1 MLKNIFLSLGNFF
14 EIFLFDMMLLLFSE
28 EETSDFLMSVN
39 S

>member
-1 MLKNIFLSLGNFF
+1 
-14 EIFLFDMMLLLFSE
+14 MMLLLFSE